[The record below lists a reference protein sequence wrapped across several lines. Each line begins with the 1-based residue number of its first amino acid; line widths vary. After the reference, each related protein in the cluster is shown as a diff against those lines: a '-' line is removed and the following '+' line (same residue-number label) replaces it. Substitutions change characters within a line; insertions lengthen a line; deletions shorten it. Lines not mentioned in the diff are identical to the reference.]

1 MIKQEI
7 IDTFIFEE
15 NGKFGVINPTNFDL
29 IIGYYNNKT
38 EAEKVLKIF
47 INDQQVVF
55 EDGSE
60 H

>member
-29 IIGYYNNKT
+29 VIGFYDNKT
-38 EAEKVLKIF
+38 EAETILKTF
-47 INDQQVVF
+47 INDEQLVF
-55 EDGSE
+55 EDGTE